1 MPEQKQDRHLGQK
14 MMSERPLLTIA
25 YSTLPNRVKAIVFPE
40 RRADREVLVQVQN
53 PQEISYV
60 VSEKSAKIIEM
71 RSVGVAKSRNAAIE
85 RASGKY
91 LLFAD
96 DDITFSEAGITEA
109 LEYFE
114 ANPDCAIALTQAKD
128 DSGALRKEYFKEV
141 KPLRLTN
148 SARAATYEL
157 MIRVDAFREKGIK
170 FDENFGAGAEN
181 YLGDEYIFISD
192 ALRAGLKGVHLPV
205 VLATHPTESSG
216 SRWGSEQDLSA
227 RQKVF
232 SRVFGWRAP
241 LYRAAFLMKTKNPNP
256 GLMKSLKFI
265 FKS

>member
-1 MPEQKQDRHLGQK
+1 

-96 DDITFSEAGITEA
+96 DDITFSEAGIVEA
-109 LEYFE
+109 VEYFE

-241 LYRAAFLMKTKNPNP
+241 LYRAAFLLKTKNPNP
-256 GLMKSLKFI
+256 GFIKSLKFI

>member
-1 MPEQKQDRHLGQK
+1 

-96 DDITFSEAGITEA
+96 DDITFSEAGIVEA
-109 LEYFE
+109 VEYFE

-157 MIRVDAFREKGIK
+157 IIRVDAFREKGIK

-241 LYRAAFLMKTKNPNP
+241 FYRAAFLMKTKNPNP
-256 GLMKSLKFI
+256 GFMKSLKFI

>member
-1 MPEQKQDRHLGQK
+1 

-96 DDITFSEAGITEA
+96 DDITFSEAGIVEA
-109 LEYFE
+109 VEYFE

-205 VLATHPTESSG
+205 VLATHPIESSG

-241 LYRAAFLMKTKNPNP
+241 LYRAAFLLKTKNPNP
-256 GLMKSLKFI
+256 GFIKSLKFI

>member
-1 MPEQKQDRHLGQK
+1 
-14 MMSERPLLTIA
+14 MMSDRPLLTIA
-25 YSTLPNRVKAIVFPE
+25 YSTMPDRVKSIVFPE
-40 RRADREVLVQVQN
+40 RRPDRELLVQVQN
-53 PQEISYV
+53 PKETSYV
-60 VSEKSAKIIEM
+60 VEEKSAKIIEL
-71 RSVGVAKSRNAAIE
+71 RSLGVAKSRNAALE
-85 RASGKY
+85 RAKGKY

-96 DDITFSEAGITEA
+96 DDITFSESGIEKA
-109 LEYFE
+109 IEYFE
-114 ANPDCAIALTQAKD
+114 ANPDCSIVLTQAKD
-128 DSGALRKEYFKEV
+128 DSGTLRKEYFDEI

-157 MIRVDAFREKGIK
+157 MLRVDDFREKGIK
-170 FDENFGAGAEN
+170 FDEEFGAGAPN

-192 ALRAGLKGVHLPV
+192 ALRAGLKGVHLPI

-216 SRWGSEQDLSA
+216 SRWGSDKDLTA

-241 LYRAAFLMKTKNPNP
+241 LYRAAFLLKTKNPNP
-256 GLMKSLKFI
+256 GFLKSIKFI

>member
-1 MPEQKQDRHLGQK
+1 

-96 DDITFSEAGITEA
+96 DDITFSEAGIEEA
-109 LEYFE
+109 LKYFE

-157 MIRVDAFREKGIK
+157 IIRVDAFREKGIK

-241 LYRAAFLMKTKNPNP
+241 LYRAAFLLKTKNPNP
-256 GLMKSLKFI
+256 GFIKSLKFI

>member
-1 MPEQKQDRHLGQK
+1 

-71 RSVGVAKSRNAAIE
+71 RSIGVAKSRNAAIE

-96 DDITFSEAGITEA
+96 DDITFSEAGIAEA

-114 ANPDCAIALTQAKD
+114 ANPDCAIVLTQAKD
-128 DSGALRKEYFKEV
+128 DSGALRKEYFNEI

-157 MIRVDAFREKGIK
+157 MIKVDAFREKGIK

-241 LYRAAFLMKTKNPNP
+241 LYRAAFLLKTKNPNP
-256 GLMKSLKFI
+256 GFIKSLKFI
-265 FKS
+265 FKP

>member
-1 MPEQKQDRHLGQK
+1 

-96 DDITFSEAGITEA
+96 DDITFSEAGIVEA
-109 LEYFE
+109 VEYFE
-114 ANPDCAIALTQAKD
+114 ANPDCAIVLTQAKD

-241 LYRAAFLMKTKNPNP
+241 LYRAAFLLKTKNPNP
-256 GLMKSLKFI
+256 GFIKSLKFI

>member
-1 MPEQKQDRHLGQK
+1 

-71 RSVGVAKSRNAAIE
+71 RSIGVAKSRNAAIE

-96 DDITFSEAGITEA
+96 DDITFSEAGIAEA

-114 ANPDCAIALTQAKD
+114 ANPDCAIVLTQAKD
-128 DSGALRKEYFKEV
+128 DSGALRKEYFNEI

-157 MIRVDAFREKGIK
+157 MIKVDAFREKGIK

-241 LYRAAFLMKTKNPNP
+241 LYRAAFLLKTKNPNP
-256 GLMKSLKFI
+256 GFIKSLKFI

>member
-1 MPEQKQDRHLGQK
+1 

-40 RRADREVLVQVQN
+40 RRPDREVLVQVQN

-96 DDITFSEAGITEA
+96 DDITFSETGIAEA

-128 DSGALRKEYFKEV
+128 DSGALRKEYFNEI

-157 MIRVDAFREKGIK
+157 IIRVDAFREKGIK

-241 LYRAAFLMKTKNPNP
+241 LYRAAFLLKTKNPNP
-256 GLMKSLKFI
+256 GFMKSLKFI

>member
-1 MPEQKQDRHLGQK
+1 

-96 DDITFSEAGITEA
+96 DDITFSEAGIEEA
-109 LEYFE
+109 LKYFE

-241 LYRAAFLMKTKNPNP
+241 LYRAAFLLKTKNPNP
-256 GLMKSLKFI
+256 GFIKSLKFI

>member
-1 MPEQKQDRHLGQK
+1 

-96 DDITFSEAGITEA
+96 DDITFSEAGIAEA

-256 GLMKSLKFI
+256 GFMKSLKFI

>member
-1 MPEQKQDRHLGQK
+1 MQEQKQAKRLGSK

-40 RRADREVLVQVQN
+40 RRPDREVLVQVQN

-60 VSEKSAKIIEM
+60 VSEKTAKIIEM

-96 DDITFSEAGITEA
+96 DDITFSESGIEQA
-109 LEYFE
+109 VEYFE
-114 ANPDCAIALTQAKD
+114 ANPDCAIVLTQAKD
-128 DSGALRKEYFKEV
+128 DSGALRKEYFNEI

-170 FDENFGAGAEN
+170 FDEEFGAGAEN

-216 SRWGSEQDLSA
+216 SRWGSEKDLSA

-241 LYRAAFLMKTKNPNP
+241 IYRAAFLLKTKNPNP
-256 GLMKSLKFI
+256 GFMNSLKFI
-265 FKS
+265 FKP

>member
-1 MPEQKQDRHLGQK
+1 

-96 DDITFSEAGITEA
+96 DDITFSEAGIAEA
-109 LEYFE
+109 VEYFE
-114 ANPDCAIALTQAKD
+114 ANPDCAIVLTLAKD

-241 LYRAAFLMKTKNPNP
+241 LYRAAFLLKTKNPNP
-256 GLMKSLKFI
+256 GFIKSLKFI

>member
-1 MPEQKQDRHLGQK
+1 

-96 DDITFSEAGITEA
+96 DDITFSEAGIVEA
-109 LEYFE
+109 VEYFE

-241 LYRAAFLMKTKNPNP
+241 LYRAAFLLKTKNPNP
-256 GLMKSLKFI
+256 GFMKSLKFI

>member
-1 MPEQKQDRHLGQK
+1 

-96 DDITFSEAGITEA
+96 DDITFSEAGIVEA
-109 LEYFE
+109 VEYFE

-157 MIRVDAFREKGIK
+157 IIRVDAFREKGIK

-241 LYRAAFLMKTKNPNP
+241 LYRAAFLLKTKNPNP
-256 GLMKSLKFI
+256 GFIKSLKFI

>member
-1 MPEQKQDRHLGQK
+1 

-96 DDITFSEAGITEA
+96 DDITFSEAGIEEA
-109 LEYFE
+109 LKYFE

-157 MIRVDAFREKGIK
+157 IIRVDAFREKGIK

-241 LYRAAFLMKTKNPNP
+241 FYRAAFLMKTKNPNP
-256 GLMKSLKFI
+256 GFMKSLKFI